1 MRPRRIF
8 ALLLSLF
15 MVAYIAQGQ
24 KDSEQALHLT
34 PKPFEGANIYQYHCA
49 ACHGVDARGQG
60 PASVALKHPVP
71 DLTLIARRTNGKFP
85 YQQVK
90 ETIDGKRPGPI
101 EHGVREMPI
110 WGPIFHQV
118 EPDQDWGEIRLDAVT
133 RYIESRQAK

>member
-8 ALLLSLF
+8 ALLLLVF

-24 KDSEQALHLT
+24 KDSDQPLRLA
-34 PKPFEGANIYQYHCA
+34 PKPFEGAKIYQYYCA
-49 ACHGVDARGQG
+49 ACHGVDARGHG

-71 DLTLIARRTNGKFP
+71 DLTLIARRTGGKFP

-90 ETIDGKRPGPI
+90 EIIDGTRPGLI
-101 EHGVREMPI
+101 AHGNREMPV

-118 EPDQDWGEIRLDAVT
+118 EADQDWGEIRLDAVT
-133 RYIESRQAK
+133 KYIESKQEK